1 MSIKEAFAPL
11 LELTSKV
18 ETLNIVD
25 LFAEVAETKE
35 FKEFVVLLNQDN
47 QLEKGVNSD
56 GVRLEEVRNDRPGLG
71 YSNSYALLRQR
82 KGLLTDRITLDF
94 TGRFRNSFEVNV
106 IKNAD
111 EVLIAIN
118 ANTIKEDKDL
128 RKVFGPEILG
138 LSEES
143 IEILVEFTREAIQKN
158 LRKLLG
164 IA

>member
-1 MSIKEAFAPL
+1 LSIKEAFAPL

>member
-11 LELTSKV
+11 LDLTTKV
-18 ETLNIVD
+18 EKLNIVD
-25 LFAEVAETKE
+25 LFAEVAETRE
-35 FKEFVVLLNQDN
+35 FKEFVILLNQDN

-56 GVRLEEVRNDRPGLG
+56 GVRLEEVRKDRPGLG

-82 KGLLTDRITLDF
+82 KGLLTDRITLNF
-94 TGRFRNSFEVNV
+94 TGRFRDSFEVNIV
-106 IKNAD
+106 KNAD

-138 LSEES
+138 LSEKS
-143 IEILVEFTREAIQKN
+143 IEILIEFTREVIQKN